1 MRTSPG
7 EQLEYDALVL
17 ALGAEQM
24 PAAPGVLMWDDRS
37 DCELLGG
44 AAPGH
49 RAGLQRAGWHPGQLA
64 PRSPALYWT
73 RMGWEGCAFELGPGF
88 VTDHY
93 DAETRTLR
101 LSQGVGREPEDR
113 AHARP

>member
-1 MRTSPG
+1 
-7 EQLEYDALVL
+7 
-17 ALGAEQM
+17 
-24 PAAPGVLMWDDRS
+24 
-37 DCELLGG
+37 
-44 AAPGH
+44 
-49 RAGLQRAGWHPGQLA
+49 
-64 PRSPALYWT
+64 
-73 RMGWEGCAFELGPGF
+73 MGWEGCAFELGPGF